1 MNELPQIIKNVK
13 VIVTGGGGVG
23 KTSFLN
29 RLVYDNF
36 DVKSELTRGIDFFSK
51 NMKVNGND
59 INFVMWDFAGQ
70 RQFRRLLEDFVDGS
84 IAVFILFDLTRLS
97 SLENVEEWLE
107 RLKEFN
113 TMPTL
118 ILGTKYDL
126 VNNSMIMIFD
136 NYLNNIIE
144 RSIINIDY
152 LKISSK
158 TGYNVKEAFDIL
170 VNRLSYLQ
178 K

>member
-1 MNELPQIIKNVK
+1 MGFCRS
-13 VIVTGGGGVG
+13 T
-23 KTSFLN
+23 
-29 RLVYDNF
+29 
-36 DVKSELTRGIDFFSK
+36 
-51 NMKVNGND
+51 
-59 INFVMWDFAGQ
+59 
-70 RQFRRLLEDFVDGS
+70 DGS
-84 IAVFILFDLTRLS
+84 VAVFILFDLTRIS

-107 RLKEFN
+107 RIKEFN

-126 VNNSMIMIFD
+126 VDNNMIMIID

-144 RSIINIDY
+144 KSNIHIDY

-158 TGYNVKEAFDIL
+158 TGYNVNEAFDIL
-170 VNRLSYLQ
+170 INRLSYLQ

>member
-1 MNELPQIIKNVK
+1 MNELPPISQNVK

-29 RLVYDNF
+29 RLVYYNF

-51 NMKVNGND
+51 SMKVNGND

-70 RQFRRLLEDFVDGS
+70 RQFRTLLEDFVDGS
-84 IAVFILFDLTRLS
+84 IAVFILFDLTRIT
-97 SLENVEEWLE
+97 SLQNVEEWLE
-107 RLKEFN
+107 RLKEFS

-126 VNNSMIMIFD
+126 LDNNMIMIID
-136 NYLNNIIE
+136 NYINNIIA
-144 RSIINIDY
+144 RSHNHINY

-170 VNRLSYLQ
+170 VNRFTYLQ

>member
-1 MNELPQIIKNVK
+1 MNESPQIRKNVK

-29 RLVYDNF
+29 RLVHDNF
-36 DVKSELTRGIDFFSK
+36 DINSELTRGIDFFSK
-51 NMKVNGND
+51 NIKVNGND

-84 IAVFILFDLTRLS
+84 IAVFILFDLTRIS

-107 RLKEFN
+107 KLKEFKN
-113 TMPTL
+113 MPIL

-126 VNNSMIMIFD
+126 VDYSTIMIFD
-136 NYLNNIIE
+136 EYFKNIIE
-144 RSIINIDY
+144 RLNIDY

-170 VNRLSYLQ
+170 ISRLSSMQ

>member
-1 MNELPQIIKNVK
+1 MSQIRKNVK

-36 DVKSELTRGIDFFSK
+36 DLKSELTRGIDFFSK
-51 NMKVNGND
+51 SIKVNGND

-70 RQFRRLLEDFVDGS
+70 KQFRRLLEDFVDGS
-84 IAVFILFDLTRLS
+84 IAVFILFDLTRIS
-97 SLENVEEWLE
+97 SLENVEKWLE
-107 RLKEFN
+107 RLIKIK

-118 ILGTKYDL
+118 ILGTKYDV
-126 VNNSMIMIFD
+126 VNSNMIAIID
-136 NYLNNIIE
+136 NHLNNIINK
-144 RSIINIDY
+144 SHMLIDY

-170 VNRLSYLQ
+170 INRLSFLQ

>member
-1 MNELPQIIKNVK
+1 MNELPQISQNVK

-29 RLVYDNF
+29 RLVYYNF

-51 NMKVNGND
+51 SMKVNGND

-70 RQFRRLLEDFVDGS
+70 RQFRRLLEDFVYGS
-84 IAVFILFDLTRLS
+84 VAIFILFDLTRIS

-118 ILGTKYDL
+118 ILGTKFDL
-126 VNNSMIMIFD
+126 VDNNMIID

-144 RSIINIDY
+144 RNNIHIDY

-158 TGYNVKEAFDIL
+158 TGYNVKEAFDMLI
-170 VNRLSYLQ
+170 NRLSYLQ